1 MYAVVSDIRKERSLL
16 VNTNRSVLLLIDVQ
30 TKLTPAVDQAESCV
44 SHCRQLLAAARRL
57 AVPIL
62 ATEHCPSRV
71 GPTVPLL
78 RDRLAPPEIVEK
90 RHFNGMAEAALTDAL
105 AAHEREMVVIAGM
118 EAHVCVLQTTLGLK
132 AAGYAPVVVA
142 DAIASRHPASRDLAI
157 SRMRHHGIDIVN
169 TEMTL
174 FEWLKV
180 GDSEAFKDLLPMI
193 KTGSID

>member
-1 MYAVVSDIRKERSLL
+1 ML
-16 VNTNRSVLLLIDVQ
+16 VDANRSVLLLIDAQ
-30 TKLTPAVDQAESCV
+30 TKLAPAVDQPEACLAR
-44 SHCRQLLAAARRL
+44 CRLLLEAARRL
-57 AVPIL
+57 DVPIL

-71 GPTVPLL
+71 GPTLPPL
-78 RDRLAPPEIVEK
+78 RDRLDLSEIVEK

-105 AAHEREMVVIAGM
+105 AAHKRETVVVAGM

-157 SRMRHHGIDIVN
+157 SRMRHHDIDVIN
-169 TEMTL
+169 TEMAL

-180 GDSEAFKDLLPMI
+180 GDSEAFKDLLPLI